1 MKLVRTNRFKREF
14 KKLPSHVREQAIRK
28 LELLAVN
35 PRHPSLRVKK
45 IRGEV
50 RGYRDVFEGSITM
63 DYRFLFRVEEGS
75 YTLLTCGTHDEF
87 FK

>member
-1 MKLVRTNRFKREF
+1 MKLVRSNRFKREF
-14 KKLPSHVREQAIRK
+14 KKLPSHVREQVIKK
-28 LELLAVN
+28 LELLAAN

-63 DYRFLFRVEEGS
+63 DYRFLFRIEEGS
-75 YTLLTCGTHDEF
+75 YILLTCGTHDEF

>member
-14 KKLPSHVREQAIRK
+14 KKLPAHIREQTIKK
-28 LELLAVN
+28 LRLLAAN

-45 IRGEV
+45 IKGEV

-63 DYRFLFRVEEGS
+63 DYRFLFRIEEGNC
-75 YTLLTCGTHDEF
+75 TLLTCGTHDEF

>member
-14 KKLPSHVREQAIRK
+14 KRLPSHIRKQAIKK
-28 LELLAVN
+28 LELLVVN
-35 PRHPSLRVKK
+35 SRHPSLRVRK

>member
-14 KKLPSHVREQAIRK
+14 RKLPQNIKERAIGK
-28 LELLAVN
+28 LNLLIMN

-45 IRGEV
+45 IKGEV
-50 RGYRDVFEGSITM
+50 RGYRDVFEASITK
-63 DYRFLFRVEEGS
+63 DYRFLFRVGEGC